1 MATRQLWF
9 NGTITGEAEAAL
21 SPFDHGLLYGDG
33 IFEGIRFYDR
43 VPFRLRAHLER
54 LARSAAAL
62 ALNIPYPPGELAAA
76 AHAMAE
82 RAAGPDGYLRLIV
95 TRGPGTLGLSPA
107 SCPRPTVLILEAP
120 IAVYDAPGGGAAGLS
135 VITAANRQPA
145 ADALDPRVK
154 SLNYLPRV
162 LARLEAERAGADE
175 ALLLNA
181 RGFVTEG
188 TADNLFTVT
197 GGVLATPPASDG
209 ALDGITRGVL
219 LELARAAGIPAEV
232 TSLATYDLYAADE
245 IFLCGTAAELV
256 PVRAIDGRA
265 VPACP
270 GPIFGRLA
278 AAFRDLVA
286 RETRAAARTVAFNSG
301 RNRLSDSDDVAV
313 RPEDG
318 AARGLSGARPRDSRG
333 R

>member
-1 MATRQLWF
+1 MTARHLWI
-9 NGTITGEAEAAL
+9 NGQITLEGDAGL

-33 IFEGIRFYDR
+33 IFEGIRFYER

-62 ALNIPYPPGELAAA
+62 ALTIPYPLDELAAA
-76 AHAMAE
+76 AYAMAE
-82 RAAGPDGYLRLIV
+82 RAEEPDGYLRLIV

-107 SCPRPTVLILEAP
+107 SCRRPTVLLLEAP
-120 IAVYDAPGGGAAGLS
+120 IAVYDVPASGAAGLS
-135 VITAANRQPA
+135 VITAATRQTA

-162 LARLEAERAGADE
+162 LARIEAERAGADE

-181 RGFVTEG
+181 RGFLTEG

-219 LELARAAGIPAEV
+219 LELAHAAGIPSQV

-245 IFLCGTAAELV
+245 VFLCGTAAELV
-256 PVRAIDGRA
+256 PVRAVDGRA

-270 GPIFGRLA
+270 GPIFQHLA
-278 AAFRDLVA
+278 ATFRDLVT

-301 RNRLSDSDDVAV
+301 RNRLSNSHDVAV

-318 AARGLSGARPRDSRG
+318 AAGGLSGAGPRDSRG
-333 R
+333 

>member
-1 MATRQLWF
+1 MTTRHLWI
-9 NGTITGEAEAAL
+9 NGTISREDEARL

-62 ALNIPYPPGELAAA
+62 ALPIPYPAGELAAA

-82 RAAGPDGYLRLIV
+82 RAEQPDGYLRLIV
-95 TRGPGTLGLSPA
+95 TRGPGSLGLSPA
-107 SCPRPTVLILEAP
+107 SCVRPSVLLLEAP
-120 IAVYDAPGGGAAGLS
+120 VAVYDARAGAAGLS
-135 VITAANRQPA
+135 VITASTRQPA

-162 LARLEAERAGADE
+162 LARIEAERAGADE

-188 TADNLFTVT
+188 TADNLFVVE

-209 ALDGITRGVL
+209 ALEGITRGVL
-219 LELARAAGIPAEV
+219 LELARGSGIPSEV

-256 PVRAIDGRA
+256 PVRAVDGRN
-265 VPACP
+265 VPLCP
-270 GPIFGRLA
+270 GPIFARLD
-278 AAFRDLVA
+278 AAFRDLVS
-286 RETRAAARTVAFNSG
+286 RETRAAAVTVAFTG
-301 RNRLSDSDDVAV
+301 ERNRLSDSDDVAV
-313 RPEDG
+313 RPEDR
-318 AARGLSGARPRDSRG
+318 AAGGLSGARPRDSRG
-333 R
+333 